1 MRSKRSNL
9 IGKALRKANALLTCM
24 TLTYATL
31 PADVLAQSRVEKNS
45 DITNA
50 ALSIIGGMKNVA
62 NQNMAQQ
69 MSPAQIQAMS
79 AFNEFRTDAKNKIG
93 MSKMGMPKHYMFT
106 NCAVPPDTG
115 LRPVSICSSSS
126 VSPELMAESMLIAQE
141 YIKMY
146 DGHLRAQNSASP
158 SGMQCIQNTMK
169 GLADQATTLIAEF
182 DKMVADFEAQRKEI
196 ENQQQANLRKIT
208 DTHAMLN
215 GTKGK
220 SSQDMKNMDFR
231 KMFPKE
237 CTDIMGEGALNGTA
251 KSGGLL
257 AVRDSLS
264 NTDEKAANFRGRSLS
279 VVKSQIEKD
288 KKLLQD
294 KIKKNGFSALSSSTL
309 LTGVKFKGVFTKA
322 LQDSVTPMN
331 EDIQK
336 ANALLSELGVA
347 DSIPSLQ
354 DPSFEIKMN
363 TILNNAS
370 NSYKDQ
376 FVLDCMKGNNAAA
389 YSSPLTSIIGNFN
402 HRVANNQGT
411 TIDNFKTDANS
422 AINTS
427 TTISALESEMKSL
440 SNEQIKVNVRNEN
453 NQKVSK
459 TLDQYFA
466 DIKSECVSIYN
477 GDMKPAG
484 SVGALENYKQQSEKA
499 KSQLTTI
506 KDDMDKMLVS
516 KNGTGQNGSIEAL
529 VDDLINNCGGVEV
542 EATDCS
548 KKSVYEKSS
557 PSFCVKRA
565 TTCSSLVNSCNQQ
578 ATAYVDKKTQ
588 ELKVMADQYNAQM
601 KVLEDNANKMTQL
614 MNTRLEQMAVSLND
628 SLFPKSMPPELRA
641 LYGIPTFSGLP
652 QDQNVQS
659 INIKAE
665 DKAFP
670 GLFIKGNGV
679 GMKDIGEQLIK
690 NKELLK
696 RNFTKYV
703 EDQASYAEK
712 IVEANQS
719 QWQEESEKWKD
730 FRNECQSTLA
740 EMKSGAIEQQQ
751 EMAQTQQ
758 EADGKRLQFCQKYAA
773 MTAAPGC
780 DGDFSPEA
788 LYSEA
793 IEISSHLG
801 QDVFGALDQYRNLC
815 LESQNEGVE
824 DDSAKSN
831 NHIKEACA
839 RNGNSASSVIS
850 EFETNMLAEIPAAFE
865 DYEDKIK
872 EYLKADKDSDITLKS
887 IHEDLP
893 KSSFAN
899 KLKSL
904 KKMYSFNSKNNIQIG
919 NISSSVDENTKSE
932 REAAIRNAA
941 SNAEVSLS
949 ESDEGHT
956 NFCSN
961 YGDFISYRRVSNC
974 ANELSKSD
982 DKSEA
987 QKKVTSCLN
996 EDESHSKAVKS
1007 VLNSQKFGAINNSIG
1022 KLANSGKSS
1031 AWSDIG
1037 EKTGGT
1043 SCAHIAGGR
1052 QFGGNMFEQ
1061 MFDSDNAGGDSNP
1074 FGMFR

>member
-1 MRSKRSNL
+1 MRSTRSNL

-31 PADVLAQSRVEKNS
+31 PADVLAQSSVGKSS

-50 ALSIIGGMKNVA
+50 ALSILGGVKQVA

-69 MSPAQIQAMS
+69 MSQGQIQAMQTFS
-79 AFNEFRTDAKNKIG
+79 QFQTDAKNKLG
-93 MSKMGMPKHYMFT
+93 MDQMGAQRHYMFN

-115 LRPVSICSSSS
+115 LRPVGLCSSSS
-126 VSPELMAESMLIAQE
+126 VPPEMMASSMQIAQD
-141 YIKMY
+141 YINMY
-146 DGHLRAQNSASP
+146 DKHLRSQNSAQP
-158 SGMQCIQNTMK
+158 VGMQCIQNTMK

-264 NTDEKAANFRGRSLS
+264 NTDEKAGNFRGRSLS

-565 TTCSSLVNSCNQQ
+565 TTCSNLVNSCNQQ
-578 ATAYVDKKTQ
+578 ATAYVDQKTN

-614 MNTRLEQMAVSLND
+614 MNRRLEQMAVALND

-679 GMKDIGEQLIK
+679 GMKDIGEQLMN

-719 QWQEESEKWKD
+719 QWQEESDKWKD
-730 FRNECQSTLA
+730 FRSECQNAIA
-740 EMKSGAIEQQQ
+740 EMQSGAMEQQQ
-751 EMAQTQQ
+751 QMAQAQQ
-758 EADGKRLQFCQKYAA
+758 EADGKKLQFCQKYAA

-788 LYSEA
+788 LYTEA

-801 QDVFGALDQYRNLC
+801 QDVFGALDQYRNIC
-815 LESQNEGVE
+815 IQSQNEGVE
-824 DDSAKSN
+824 DDSEKN
-831 NHIKEACA
+831 IILDACSKH
-839 RNGNSASSVIS
+839 GDASDIVTALKKKTF
-850 EFETNMLAEIPAAFE
+850 EFMPSQFE
-865 DYEDKIK
+865 DKEDEIK
-872 EYLKADKDSDITLKS
+872 EYVDGKEIELSE
-887 IHEDLP
+887 IHDDLA
-893 KSSFAN
+893 SSPFAE

-904 KKMYSFNSKNNIQIG
+904 RKLNSFKKMTGITYEK
-919 NISSSVDENTKSE
+919 
-932 REAAIRNAA
+932 
-941 SNAEVSLS
+941 LS
-949 ESDEGHT
+949 EEEKKVYDLSSEKLSLQQVDDDDSGKK

-961 YGDFISYRRVSNC
+961 YKEYANYRRVKTC
-974 ANELSKSD
+974 ASRSAKDADVGKYEECLEDTMTVEKGYEKASGKSKFS
-982 DKSEA
+982 
-987 QKKVTSCLN
+987 
-996 EDESHSKAVKS
+996 
-1007 VLNSQKFGAINNSIG
+1007 SIASSIH
-1022 KLANSGKSS
+1022 KLDNSGKSNS
-1031 AWSDIG
+1031 WSEIG